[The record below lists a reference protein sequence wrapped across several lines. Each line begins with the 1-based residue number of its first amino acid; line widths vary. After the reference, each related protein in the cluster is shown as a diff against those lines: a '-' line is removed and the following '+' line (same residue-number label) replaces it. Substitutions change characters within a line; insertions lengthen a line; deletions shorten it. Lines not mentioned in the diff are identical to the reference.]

1 MKIKSVAVLGAGA
14 VGSYVIW
21 GLSEK
26 SDIRLGVIAE
36 GERAE
41 RLKKNGCAIN
51 GKIYHPE
58 VWTPD
63 EAHDVDLM
71 VVALKYGSLEGA
83 LESIQKAT
91 GEHTAIMSLMNG
103 VDSEEIIGRAVGMEH
118 VLPALIKVASHK
130 EEDGYHFDPPTTL
143 GIIFG
148 EPSAPFDSERVKAVE
163 ELFPN
168 AERVSSYGT
177 AQDILR
183 KSEEELKALAAA
195 GLGIIYMG
203 AETGDDEIL
212 KYINKG
218 VTSAEIIA
226 AGQKLKRCGLQ
237 SSITLISGLGGRGKV
252 KEHARS
258 CARLIS
264 AINPEYA
271 SFLTLRLYEGTPM
284 YDDVVSGRF
293 ERITPDEI
301 IDEMTEFLQNVDSPG
316 TVFRTNH
323 ASNYV
328 VLKGDFNRDI
338 PAMLKQLEQVKK
350 NKNYR
355 VFRET
360 GDLL

>member
-1 MKIKSVAVLGAGA
+1 MRYEGVV
-14 VGSYVIW
+14 YRPP
-21 GLSEK
+21 SEGR
-26 SDIRLGVIAE
+26 SLIVQVTI
-36 GERAE
+36 
-41 RLKKNGCAIN
+41 GCAHN
-51 GKIYHPE
+51 SCTFCNMYKDKKFR
-58 VWTPD
+58 VRT
-63 EAHDVDLM
+63 M
-71 VVALKYGSLEGA
+71 
-83 LESIQKAT
+83 
-91 GEHTAIMSLMNG
+91 
-103 VDSEEIIGRAVGMEH
+103 EEIMKDLLEAQAMYGPYVRRVFLADGD
-118 VLPALIKVASHK
+118 ALVMKT
-130 EEDGYHFDPPTTL
+130 EDILTIL
-143 GIIFG
+143 
-148 EPSAPFDSERVKAVE
+148 KAVE

-183 KSEEELKALAAA
+183 KSEEELRALAAA

>member
-1 MKIKSVAVLGAGA
+1 MRYEGVV
-14 VGSYVIW
+14 YRPP
-21 GLSEK
+21 SEGR
-26 SDIRLGVIAE
+26 SLIVQVTI
-36 GERAE
+36 
-41 RLKKNGCAIN
+41 GCAHN
-51 GKIYHPE
+51 SCTFCNMYKDKKFR
-58 VWTPD
+58 VRT
-63 EAHDVDLM
+63 M
-71 VVALKYGSLEGA
+71 
-83 LESIQKAT
+83 
-91 GEHTAIMSLMNG
+91 
-103 VDSEEIIGRAVGMEH
+103 EEIMKDLLEAQAMYGPYVRRVFLADGD
-118 VLPALIKVASHK
+118 ALVMKT
-130 EEDGYHFDPPTTL
+130 EDILTIL
-143 GIIFG
+143 
-148 EPSAPFDSERVKAVE
+148 KAVE

-183 KSEEELKALAAA
+183 KSEEELRALAAA

-301 IDEMTEFLQNVDSPG
+301 IDEMTEFLQNVVSPA

>member
-1 MKIKSVAVLGAGA
+1 MRYEGVV
-14 VGSYVIW
+14 YRPP
-21 GLSEK
+21 SEGR
-26 SDIRLGVIAE
+26 SLIVQVTI
-36 GERAE
+36 
-41 RLKKNGCAIN
+41 GCAHN
-51 GKIYHPE
+51 SCSFCNMYKDKKFR
-58 VWTPD
+58 VRT
-63 EAHDVDLM
+63 M
-71 VVALKYGSLEGA
+71 
-83 LESIQKAT
+83 
-91 GEHTAIMSLMNG
+91 
-103 VDSEEIIGRAVGMEH
+103 EEIMKDLLEAQAMYGPYVRRVFLADGD
-118 VLPALIKVASHK
+118 ALVMKT
-130 EEDGYHFDPPTTL
+130 EDILTIL
-143 GIIFG
+143 
-148 EPSAPFDSERVKAVE
+148 KAVE
-163 ELFPN
+163 ELSPN